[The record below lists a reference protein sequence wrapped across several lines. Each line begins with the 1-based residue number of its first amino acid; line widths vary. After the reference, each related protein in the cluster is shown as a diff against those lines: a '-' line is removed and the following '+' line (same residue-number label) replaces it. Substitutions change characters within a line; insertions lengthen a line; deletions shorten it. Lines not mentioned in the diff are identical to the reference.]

1 MIGLLFVKHICEIKW
16 NKSLFEKTLILP
28 ESTKE
33 LIRAL
38 INGRREKEAATQHDS
53 TADKGSGLVWLLHGG
68 PGTGKTVAVES
79 IAEVAELPVY
89 QMNCADIGTV
99 PQVVEDHLSYL
110 FYIGNTW
117 RCILLLDEADVF
129 LEERSKTDLQRSAL
143 VSVFLRAL
151 EYYNGILI
159 LTTRRIVTFDEAVKS
174 RVQLA
179 LLFPPLGPQERKKV
193 WRNFLRLVQK
203 EDEVEQ
209 NLGKLAEIAM
219 NGRQIRDTFKT
230 ALQLALQEKK
240 SLAYSHIETALK
252 GVAHSEYAKDAHEN
266 DEEERASA
274 TLVNSDAPDME
285 VTSFSMYDY
294 QKSLM
299 ESPGDNNTD
308 VESIVSTDDIS
319 QAETIASMVAY
330 QQAAT
335 DIIKEALMGD
345 DELSET
351 YQEALERVGR
361 DRFLRN
367 NCKLLQRLS
376 KDLKTSPLLPSEHM
390 AIRFLGGHRGSQ
402 LICTAICHDLAGVEI
417 GHQKQLQLDPNED
430 KKTMLNR
437 FLDNMDSAEQS
448 GGFDM
453 TQVLP
458 KYENDNDDATGSD
471 DEGDKDFEEHGI
483 ETLEAT
489 VKFLVSGPPF
499 QVYKQR
505 LREWLHPPLLAHV
518 SKQYGAQ
525 HTGFSPKDI
534 ASVSELTN
542 PTDTTNVLTTGD
554 TSFHHG
560 DHHCNR
566 AGCRLSEVQE
576 AASSILPAEK
586 DESGHFLSLK
596 KLQGINT
603 SLQAEHTTHDPV
615 FSLSLPLLVDKILQK
630 LPLPVMEPAVPRG
643 MVRVYWDSV
652 RCNAQSRR
660 QYTDTC
666 TSVAIACLT
675 TMSN

>member
-1 MIGLLFVKHICEIKW
+1 VKNICEIKW

-28 ESTKE
+28 ESTKD
-33 LIRAL
+33 LVRAL
-38 INGRREKEAATQHDS
+38 LNNRREEEAATQHDS
-53 TADKGSGLVWLLHGG
+53 LANEGEGLVWLLHGG

-79 IAEVAELPVY
+79 IAEIAELPIY
-89 QMNCADIGTV
+89 QMNCADLGTE
-99 PQVVEDHLSYL
+99 PQAVEDHLSSL

-117 RCILLLDEADVF
+117 RCIVLLEEADVF
-129 LEERSKTDLQRSAL
+129 LEERSKTDLQRSTL

-159 LTTRRIVTFDEAVKS
+159 LTTCRIENFDEAIKF
-174 RVQLA
+174 RAQLS
-179 LLFPPLGPQERKKV
+179 LHFPPLGPQEREKV
-193 WRNFLRLVQK
+193 WRNFLRFVQK
-203 EDEVEQ
+203 EEEVEQ
-209 NLGKLAEIAM
+209 NLGRLAEIAM
-219 NGRQIRDTFKT
+219 NGRQIRNTFKT
-230 ALQLALQEKK
+230 ALQIALQEKK
-240 SLAYSHIETALK
+240 RLAYSHIEMAWK
-252 GVAHSEYAKDAHEN
+252 SVAHSEYAKDVHEN
-266 DEEERASA
+266 DEEERASV

-285 VTSFSMYDY
+285 VASFSMYDY
-294 QKSLM
+294 QKSLV

-308 VESIVSTDDIS
+308 VESILSMDDIS

-335 DIIKEALMGD
+335 DIIKGALMGD
-345 DELSET
+345 DELSEI

-417 GHQKQLQLDPNED
+417 GHQRQLQLDPNED

-448 GGFDM
+448 GVFDM
-453 TQVLP
+453 MQVLP
-458 KYENDNDDATGSD
+458 KYEDDGDAVGSD

-505 LREWLHPPLLAHV
+505 LREWLHPPLLTHG
-518 SKQYGAQ
+518 SKQDGAP
-525 HTGFSPKDI
+525 HTGFLSKNTF
-534 ASVSELTN
+534 SVPELTN
-542 PTDTTNVLTTGD
+542 PTDATNVLIAGD
-554 TSFHHG
+554 TCFHHT
-560 DHHCNR
+560 DRHFNR
-566 AGCRLSEVQE
+566 AGCTLPDVQE
-576 AASSILPAEK
+576 AAPSTLAGEK
-586 DESGHFLSLK
+586 DESDHFLSLK
-596 KLQGINT
+596 KRQGINT
-603 SLQAEHTTHDPV
+603 SLQPEHTTHDPV

-630 LPLPVMEPAVPRG
+630 LPLPVTEPAVPRG

-652 RCNAQSRR
+652 RCNAQ
-660 QYTDTC
+660 
-666 TSVAIACLT
+666 
-675 TMSN
+675 